1 MYRERKG
8 GERMPNW
15 MKKTL
20 VTLITVLTFGLV
32 TPPAVL
38 LDNAKADRSTKQN
51 MEQASRAQEETQEL
65 SLEDSQL
72 TPAAFITYARE
83 EAEKQS
89 MMKFGSK
96 IGPAIEQQF
105 EADILPRMEEML
117 TAFTEQQPSDSL
129 SHLAFSQRP
138 KGGENEKIFHVY
150 DTRTGKDLLRFHVRR
165 DHPPK
170 EGYYFDF
177 HYHSSDDGFFAH
189 HELGKIY
196 WGKNQPPQW
205 LS

>member
-1 MYRERKG
+1 
-8 GERMPNW
+8 MPVW

-20 VTLITVLTFGLV
+20 VALITIFTFGLV

-38 LDNAKADRSTKQN
+38 LDTNAKADRPTRQN
-51 MEQASRAQEETQEL
+51 LEQPSQTEEQQP
-65 SLEDSQL
+65 EDETVEEPEI
-72 TPAAFITYARE
+72 TPTYFISYAVE

-96 IGPAIEQQF
+96 IGPVIEKEF
-105 EADILPRMEEML
+105 KNTVMPRIEDTL
-117 TAFTEQQPSDSL
+117 TAFTESLPPDSL
-129 SHLAFSQRP
+129 QHLAISPKP

-170 EGYYFDF
+170 DGYYFNF
-177 HYHSSDDGFFAH
+177 HYHSAEDNFFAH
-189 HELGKIY
+189 NDLGKIY
-196 WGKNQPPQW
+196 WDKNKPPQW